1 MFRFISACS
10 AERHLAKSCLL
21 VFHRSSSVTK
31 LERLQRLC
39 QRLEQL
45 QGRVR
50 CPRLEFFTV
59 GSETFKL
66 PLRAVDPPAEKPC
79 RQELEYLVVFF
90 DGDGSVTLIQTNGF
104 MRLQVDQNID
114 SAQVL
119 LRFRRA
125 LGGSIVNSQ
134 NSSGRH
140 KACLKWSTYGRQAAS
155 WLGRIASVK
164 QAQLKIAAAGRVE
177 RGDREL
183 VIQKLLELKQHSFEP
198 PAVNCS
204 WQYFAGFFDAD
215 GNISV
220 LPALPSISLRV
231 SQKNPFGL
239 SCLLLFLHQQGQ
251 TSWRLSPSERCF
263 TLICTGNAA
272 CRESLELLLE
282 NGLFVKK
289 EQAELAL
296 TLTAGNHKQVR
307 EAMSRLKGHQN
318 RYRRLDAAGMDRS
331 KKIARLNQRL
341 RNASTSLQDKEQI
354 EQELCVLRQE
364 HARQNLIC
372 KASALRFDIRRLLRE
387 GASICHDL
395 Q

>member
-1 MFRFISACS
+1 MSAS
-10 AERHLAKSCLL
+10 GILH
-21 VFHRSSSVTK
+21 SS
-31 LERLQRLC
+31 QRNFQASIESSWSPSWKAMPTGAGILGC
-39 QRLEQL
+39 
-45 QGRVR
+45 
-50 CPRLEFFTV
+50 
-59 GSETFKL
+59 
-66 PLRAVDPPAEKPC
+66 
-79 RQELEYLVVFF
+79 FF

-231 SQKNPFGL
+231 SQKIPSGFHVCCCFCISKVRRVGVCLQVSAVSLWFAQATPLAENL
-239 SCLLLFLHQQGQ
+239 WSCC
-251 TSWRLSPSERCF
+251 WK
-263 TLICTGNAA
+263 TG
-272 CRESLELLLE
+272 SLW
-282 NGLFVKK
+282 K
-289 EQAELAL
+289 
-296 TLTAGNHKQVR
+296 R
-307 EAMSRLKGHQN
+307 SRLNLPWPSQQETTSKCVKRCPGSKGTRIATGALMLLAWTGRRRSRDWIRDWEIHQ
-318 RYRRLDAAGMDRS
+318 
-331 KKIARLNQRL
+331 
-341 RNASTSLQDKEQI
+341 
-354 EQELCVLRQE
+354 
-364 HARQNLIC
+364 
-372 KASALRFDIRRLLRE
+372 LLYKTKSR
-387 GASICHDL
+387 
-395 Q
+395 